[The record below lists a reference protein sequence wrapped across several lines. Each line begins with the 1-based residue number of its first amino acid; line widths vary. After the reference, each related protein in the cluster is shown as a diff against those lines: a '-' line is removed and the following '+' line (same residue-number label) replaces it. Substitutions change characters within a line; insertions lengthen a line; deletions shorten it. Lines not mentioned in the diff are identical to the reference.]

1 MDESQFINTLLKN
14 DALKEESDPGRQG
27 QSVGGRRF
35 LNAFPKRDALRE
47 ERDPL

>member
-27 QSVGGRRF
+27 QSEGGRVF
-35 LNAFPKRDALRE
+35 LNEYPKRDALRE
-47 ERDPL
+47 EKEPH